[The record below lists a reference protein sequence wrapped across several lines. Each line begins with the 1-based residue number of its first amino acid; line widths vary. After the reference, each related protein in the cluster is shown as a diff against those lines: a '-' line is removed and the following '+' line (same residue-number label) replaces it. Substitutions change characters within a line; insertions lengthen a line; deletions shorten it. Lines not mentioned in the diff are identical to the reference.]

1 MSAVA
6 GAAALALPRAVR
18 AASANDE
25 VRFGLIGCGIRGSA
39 YFDRAAMVCDPDQA
53 RLDKAAKSA
62 GVAPKEAV
70 TDFRR
75 ILDRPDIDAVVIA
88 TPDHWHAPAAL
99 LALAAGK
106 HVYVEK
112 PCSHNFRESQLLV
125 DAARRS
131 KLVVQHGTQQRS
143 REFTGDAIQSL
154 HEGAI
159 GDVLVAKAWNIQHRK
174 DIGHAKPAPVPPGV
188 DYDLWVGPAEMVPFQ
203 PNRFHSDWHWW
214 YNFGT
219 GDVGN
224 DGAHEID
231 YARWGLGVDT
241 LPTKVA
247 AIGGKYFYDDDQQYP
262 DTATCVWD
270 FPAAGDS
277 KRRKQLI
284 FEMRLWS
291 TNYPYNCDSGVE
303 FFGTKGRMMLSK
315 RGKLLVVDD
324 KNKTIRE
331 EKANDQQGWKHYDNF
346 EAAIRDGSRLSAP
359 IEEGHRSVGLI
370 HLANI
375 AIRLGRSLDFDPQ
388 SEKIVGDD
396 EATHLL
402 TRNYREPG
410 HWAKPQGV

>member
-1 MSAVA
+1 V
-6 GAAALALPRAVR
+6 
-18 AASANDE
+18 
-25 VRFGLIGCGIRGSA
+25 
-39 YFDRAAMVCDPDQA
+39 
-53 RLDKAAKSA
+53 
-62 GVAPKEAV
+62 
-70 TDFRR
+70 
-75 ILDRPDIDAVVIA
+75 
-88 TPDHWHAPAAL
+88 
-99 LALAAGK
+99 
-106 HVYVEK
+106 
-112 PCSHNFRESQLLV
+112 
-125 DAARRS
+125 
-131 KLVVQHGTQQRS
+131 
-143 REFTGDAIQSL
+143 
-154 HEGAI
+154 
-159 GDVLVAKAWNIQHRK
+159 
-174 DIGHAKPAPVPPGV
+174 
-188 DYDLWVGPAEMVPFQ
+188 
-203 PNRFHSDWHWW
+203 
-214 YNFGT
+214 
-219 GDVGN
+219 
-224 DGAHEID
+224 
-231 YARWGLGVDT
+231 GLGVDT

-315 RGKLLVVDD
+315 RGKLLIVDD
-324 KNKTIRE
+324 KNQTIRE

-346 EAAIRDGSRLSAP
+346 EAAIRDGGRLSAP

-396 EATHLL
+396 EATQLL